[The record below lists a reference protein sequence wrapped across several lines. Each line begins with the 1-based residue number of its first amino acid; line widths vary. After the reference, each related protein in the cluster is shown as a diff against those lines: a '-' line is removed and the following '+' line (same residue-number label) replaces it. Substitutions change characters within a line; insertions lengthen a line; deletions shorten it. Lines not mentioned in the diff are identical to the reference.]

1 MPTFQEMTEP
11 PPEPGPADWNDEGV
25 VIKKNLLPEEV
36 LTNYEQ
42 FWLTQHSENPK
53 GWPDCLPYMRHQEVA
68 DLYCR
73 SEIQEVITELL
84 GQPAGLHLCL
94 TGWVTT
100 TRNWHQDSY
109 LNPHFVGDNY
119 VAVWIALA
127 DIHPDSGPFQ
137 YVAGSHRWPQVTF
150 SKISEHVDTTD
161 PLWPSHSEQILTP
174 IFEEEIE
181 ARNAEITTYL
191 PKRGDVLFWHGRLMH
206 RGSLANTLDMERRAA
221 IGHYSGISSRP
232 DMPKPEKSGGGWIFP
247 IGEKLYR

>member
-1 MPTFQEMTEP
+1 
-11 PPEPGPADWNDEGV
+11 
-25 VIKKNLLPEEV
+25 
-36 LTNYEQ
+36 
-42 FWLTQHSENPK
+42 
-53 GWPDCLPYMRHQEVA
+53 MRHQEVA

-137 YVAGSHRWPQVTF
+137 YIAGSHRWPQVTF
-150 SKISEHVDTTD
+150 SKISEHVDTKD
-161 PLWPSHSEQILTP
+161 PLWPSYSEQILTP

-206 RGSLANTLDMERRAA
+206 RGSLANTPDMERRAA

-232 DMPKPEKSGGGWIFP
+232 DMPKPERSGGGWIFP
-247 IGEKLYR
+247 IGEKLYK